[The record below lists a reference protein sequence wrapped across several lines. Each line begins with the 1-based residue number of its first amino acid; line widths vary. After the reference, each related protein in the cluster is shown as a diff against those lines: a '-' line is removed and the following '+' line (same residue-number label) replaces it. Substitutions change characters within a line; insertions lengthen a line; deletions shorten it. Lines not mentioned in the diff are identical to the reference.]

1 MSIPI
6 AVVMLAKPG
15 SIIKKIIDKI
25 LPSAGEGPS
34 KKDRE
39 SGYFNLRFYVTY
51 KDGSSSVAKVTG
63 DMDPGY
69 GSTSKMLGES
79 AVCLALD
86 KLNGS
91 YGVVTPSTAMGE
103 NLLERL
109 KNNSG
114 LTFKIKHI

>member
-6 AVVMLAKPG
+6 AIVMLAKPG
-15 SIIKKIIDKI
+15 SIIKKIVDKI

-39 SGYFNLRFYVTY
+39 NGYYNLRFYVTY
-51 KDGSSSVAKVTG
+51 EDGSKAIAKVTG

-69 GSTSKMLGES
+69 GSTSKMLSE
-79 AVCLALD
+79 AAICLANDNLD
-86 KLNGS
+86 TING
-91 YGVVTPSTAMGE
+91 VITPSTAMGD

-109 KNNSG
+109 ENKSG
-114 LTFKIKHI
+114 LTFNIKHL